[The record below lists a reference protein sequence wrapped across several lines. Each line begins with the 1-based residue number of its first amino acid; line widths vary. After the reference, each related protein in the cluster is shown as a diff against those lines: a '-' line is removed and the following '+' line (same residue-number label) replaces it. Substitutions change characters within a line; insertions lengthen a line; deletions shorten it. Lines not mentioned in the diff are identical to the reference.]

1 MVVPGRSPAEA
12 LRVPVVTVLDERLQ
26 TTSLSLSVGY
36 GARNDPPGL
45 GGIAHLLEHL
55 LMSVPAGGV
64 PSFCEHV
71 ERLGGHANARTG
83 PELMQ
88 FYAQVHADDA
98 DEIAELLLTSVLT
111 PDIGAG
117 HLDAERAVV
126 LQELA
131 TAAADPADAVQDGF
145 VEELFAGHDLGRPVG
160 GVPSELRAVTVEDV
174 RREHAEAFLSAP
186 MTFVVVG
193 PRLPKPLAGAPA
205 VPEGIRLSP
214 RTAPVPVRQTALP
227 GWPADESLCWV
238 CAGAPSPPAG
248 HPDQP
253 AFTVLA
259 KLLGS
264 SPSSLL
270 YRALRGAEGL
280 AYSFQAWNR
289 GYSDTG
295 LWRLLAGVD
304 PANAD
309 RLLEVVRELLEVIV
323 SDGPLPEDLDAA
335 RRQATMNLVCDAE
348 VPLEYANLI
357 GAHMYAGT
365 VAWSLRDELA
375 GLAAVTAEDVRAA
388 AARVADGLH
397 VSVRPEAS

>member
-1 MVVPGRSPAEA
+1 MEA
-12 LRVPVVTVLDERLQ
+12 PRVPVVAVVDERLQ
-26 TTSLSLSVGY
+26 TTSLSLTVGY

-45 GGIAHLLEHL
+45 GGVAHLLEHL

-71 ERLGGHANARTG
+71 ERLGGHANALTG

-98 DEIAELLLTSVLT
+98 DEIAELLLTAVLT

-131 TAAADPADAVQDGF
+131 TGAADPADAVQDGF
-145 VEELFAGHDLGRPVG
+145 AAELFAGHELGRPVG
-160 GVPSELRAVTVEDV
+160 GVPAELGAVTVEDV
-174 RREHAEAFLSAP
+174 RREHAESFLSAP
-186 MTFVVVG
+186 MTLVVVG
-193 PRLPKPLAGAPA
+193 PRVPKPLIGAPSE
-205 VPEGIRLSP
+205 PPGTRLAA
-214 RTAPVPVRQTALP
+214 RTAPVPVRQTAP
-227 GWPADESLCWV
+227 PVWPAGESLCWV
-238 CAGAPSPPAG
+238 CVGAPSPPAG

-270 YRALRGAEGL
+270 YRALRGEEGL

-304 PANAD
+304 PGNAG
-309 RLLEVVRELLEVIV
+309 RLLEVVRELL
-323 SDGPLPEDLDAA
+323 DGLASEGPSPDDLDAA
-335 RRQATMNLVCDAE
+335 RRQATMSLVCDAE

-357 GAHMYAGT
+357 GARGYAGT
-365 VAWSLRDELA
+365 VAWSVRDELA
-375 GLAAVTAEDVRAA
+375 CLAAVTTDDVRAA
-388 AARVADGLH
+388 AARVAAGLR